1 MADITYQIVPHD
13 NGWAYKLGDTLSEP
27 YATAEQA
34 MDRAR
39 NAAARQKIGNG
50 DALLAYPAPD
60 GKGWK
65 FQPLETDKGDGRL

>member
-39 NAAARQKIGNG
+39 NAAARQKIGGG

-60 GKGWK
+60 GNGWK
-65 FQPLETDKGDGRL
+65 FQPIETDKSSSRL